1 MSELVADCPR
11 CRAARTTFDVLA
23 ATAVGRRYNWQT
35 IYEAFCVCRHCAKS
49 TIFVLADSGI
59 SERDVI
65 QKSGGVAAVK
75 GSIAGFARVETYISM
90 KDAASTTPPEHLP
103 DEILG
108 AFVEGAT
115 CKAVKC
121 YNAAGTMFRL
131 CIDLATRPLLPEAD
145 EDGLNRKV
153 RRDLGLRL
161 PWLFDH
167 GHLPGGLKELSL
179 CVKEDGNDGAHA
191 GSLTEEDAADLLDF
205 TSTLLER
212 MFTEPKRLELAQQR
226 REERRAKPQ
235 GGAQ

>member
-11 CRAARTTFDVLA
+11 CRATRTTFDVLA
-23 ATAVGRRYNWQT
+23 ETAVGKRYDWQT
-35 IYEAFCVCRHCAKS
+35 IYEAFCVCRHCGKS

-59 SERDVI
+59 GERDFI
-65 QKSGGVAAVK
+65 KKSGGVAAVK
-75 GSIAGFARVETYISM
+75 GSIAAFARVETYISM
-90 KDAASTTPPEHLP
+90 KDAASTAPPEHLP
-103 DEILG
+103 DDIFR

-121 YNAAGTMFRL
+121 YNASGTMFRL

-145 EDGLNRKV
+145 QDGLNRKV

-161 PWLFDH
+161 PWLLDH
-167 GHLPGGLKELSL
+167 GYLPGGLKELSS

-191 GSLTEEDAADLLDF
+191 GSLTEEDSEDLLDF
-205 TSTLLER
+205 TSALLER
-212 MFTEPKRLELAQQR
+212 MFTEQKRLELAKQR

-235 GGAQ
+235 GGV